1 MNWRNFIKPGC
12 LDIRV
17 RVFYFFLFL
26 VITIIQTWIALI
38 MEEELSLLEDKYPET
53 KPEIL

>member
-38 MEEELSLLEDKYPET
+38 MEEELSLMEDKYPEV